1 MWTVVFGDEFDREF
15 KLLTE
20 AVQDELLASAQLLR
34 AFGPKLARPYADTLK
49 GSAFHNMKELRFEA
63 DGGVWRV
70 AFAFDPE
77 RSAILLVASDKSGVG
92 SKRFYRAL
100 IDKADRRYRKHLGG
114 PAANRRK

>member
-49 GSAFHNMKELRFEA
+49 GSAFLALR
-63 DGGVWRV
+63 GRWR
-70 AFAFDPE
+70 
-77 RSAILLVASDKSGVG
+77 RLASCF
-92 SKRFYRAL
+92 RL
-100 IDKADRRYRKHLGG
+100 
-114 PAANRRK
+114 